1 MEEKAYKKAYLHLFN
16 EITDTIERLKEMQ
29 QEAEEIIIETDEQE
43 TESILRFEQ

>member
-16 EITDTIERLKEMQ
+16 EITDTIVRYREMQ

-43 TESILRFEQ
+43 TE